1 MFAWERA
8 VIVTENI
15 EQNLNSTFACRTE
28 RSSLCAGIIHGLSLL
43 CFQICAGKRQASF
56 TFLWL
61 LTASVPAGMK
71 LCFSCCLLMS
81 YPCRKQTECVS
92 CWWERVSSHLFVQS
106 HTHRQKLSLTAPLS
120 SRRSHPQH
128 SHYVSWLSTAADIT
142 FPQLP
147 VWWVTVLWKH
157 RVAAN
162 QQCAEMWCP
171 SSSMRENPQYEL
183 SALHLHFRTVYSSFG
198 IWSRSSY
205 YLLHPGKKMCIQLE
219 KHLKMKR
226 LEISR
231 RAGGEEN
238 TSAVFSE
245 YDKNNTRW
253 IQLFADDHADAF
265 WFIWQEVFTCKRIKT
280 LQRLFR
286 TRAVWIV
293 LSRVR
298 GNGAVCTGG
307 SPHSTTSD

>member
-1 MFAWERA
+1 MQVSDRRRLHSCGFWLRA
-8 VIVTENI
+8 SLQGWSCVFPVACWCHIPAENKPRVFPVDGSASAPVCSC
-15 EQNLNSTFACRTE
+15 NHTRTD
-28 RSSLCAGIIHGLSLL
+28 
-43 CFQICAGKRQASF
+43 KN
-56 TFLWL
+56 
-61 LTASVPAGMK
+61 
-71 LCFSCCLLMS
+71 
-81 YPCRKQTECVS
+81 
-92 CWWERVSSHLFVQS
+92 
-106 HTHRQKLSLTAPLS
+106 SLTAPLS
-120 SRRSHPQH
+120 SRQSHPQH

-183 SALHLHFRTVYSSFG
+183 SALHSHFRTVYSSFG

-245 YDKNNTRW
+245 YDKNNTR
-253 IQLFADDHADAF
+253 
-265 WFIWQEVFTCKRIKT
+265 
-280 LQRLFR
+280 
-286 TRAVWIV
+286 
-293 LSRVR
+293 
-298 GNGAVCTGG
+298 
-307 SPHSTTSD
+307 